1 MKAGWALVGFLVSI
15 TSASRTIYR
24 TTYSVAVVHAPIYS
38 SPCLG
43 PNKGGIVAYCCS
55 GKSVSLGATSS
66 PGEALVANFPIE
78 RGCSLLTCLTSVL
91 VGNIFWTSLEEPALL
106 KSGKGLLW
114 QCSLSHLALCV
125 LLSCW
130 PDPTKFL
137 RATEMSNINCY
148 KFWGIHFI
156 WEARSYW
163 CSYWGKAC
171 KMSSSL
177 IAGNPHGRTAMEVS
191 QSAETFIKITSS
203 FRRQRVQPEDTR
215 HQAALAPLLIR
226 LFSFTWVWNRL
237 IAISYCFIL
246 HNLVPSIHFRKLK
259 KMGVP

>member
-1 MKAGWALVGFLVSI
+1 M
-15 TSASRTIYR
+15 
-24 TTYSVAVVHAPIYS
+24 AVVHALICS

-43 PNKGGIVAYCCS
+43 PNKGGIVTYCCS
-55 GKSVSLGATSS
+55 GKSVSLGTTSS

-91 VGNIFWTSLEEPALL
+91 VGNVFWTSLEEPALL

-114 QCSLSHLALCV
+114 PCSLSHLPLCV

-130 PDPTKFL
+130 PDPTKFI

-148 KFWGIHFI
+148 KFWGIDFI

-171 KMSSSL
+171 KMSSPL
-177 IAGNPHGRTAMEVS
+177 IAGNPHGRTVMEVS
-191 QSAETFIKITSS
+191 QSAETFIKITSP
-203 FRRQRVQPEDTR
+203 FRCWRVQPEDNKA
-215 HQAALAPLLIR
+215 QGCI
-226 LFSFTWVWNRL
+226 SS
-237 IAISYCFIL
+237 IADKTFFLSCEFGIA
-246 HNLVPSIHFRKLK
+246 
-259 KMGVP
+259 